1 MEKHLSFRKAH
12 QLSSYLPLRC
22 TFSRSH
28 SLEAVQHNSLQVLLT
43 IHLKNLWH
51 DGSRLLNME
60 EPIISTRHSVPC
72 HSALVT
78 GLLSCSS
85 KISWCF
91 AHQKASFLLS
101 ITGLKEQW
109 RYKQGGKSHVNKLSK
124 NMPNFL
130 QRVSFCTVGQEVV
143 WQKERFE
150 NKQNSPCF
158 SAIIFYNIVSSSLP
172 WPDLVMC
179 LGHAKEK
186 YTLAERDT
194 NASTDLPHLD

>member
-22 TFSRSH
+22 TFKRSH

-51 DGSRLLNME
+51 DGSRWLNME
-60 EPIISTRHSVPC
+60 EPIISTMQRNSVPC

-101 ITGLKEQW
+101 ITGLQEQW

-124 NMPNFL
+124 KYAQLFTKGVFWH
-130 QRVSFCTVGQEVV
+130 RGTRGSVTKGEVRE
-143 WQKERFE
+143 QTKF
-150 NKQNSPCF
+150 
-158 SAIIFYNIVSSSLP
+158 
-172 WPDLVMC
+172 
-179 LGHAKEK
+179 
-186 YTLAERDT
+186 TLLFGDHI
-194 NASTDLPHLD
+194 L